1 MNPEGIEGFR
11 EVPAVRRV
19 ERRGSDEHPQQE
31 RDREHPD
38 GHEEKQMSEPAVE
51 DLIDHDH
58 EPPDDLEPV
67 VLDETLPG
75 DDEHDLDVLL

>member
-1 MNPEGIEGFR
+1 MNAEGIQGFR

-19 ERRGSDEHPQQE
+19 ERRDSDEHPQQE
-31 RDREHPD
+31 KDREPPE
-38 GHEEKQMSEPAVE
+38 GHEEKHMAEPAVE

-58 EPPDDLEPV
+58 EPPDDAEPV
-67 VLDETLPG
+67 VLDEELPA